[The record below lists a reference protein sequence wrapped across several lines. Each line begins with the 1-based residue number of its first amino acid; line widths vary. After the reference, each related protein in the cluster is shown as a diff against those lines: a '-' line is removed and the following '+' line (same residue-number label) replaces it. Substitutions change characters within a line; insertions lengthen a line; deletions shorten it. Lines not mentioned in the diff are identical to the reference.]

1 MPPEGRLFHGMGMKP
16 AIAAAIAL
24 GLAACASPPPPA
36 DADGWHAVPL
46 PGKRS
51 TRYEWTVKDGRQ
63 VVAALADQ
71 SASMWRRRL
80 RRDAHRLG
88 EVRFS
93 WWVQDTLP
101 GADIA
106 AAGRSDAPAAVM
118 FAFDGD
124 HTRLSARNRMMF
136 ELAETLSGERPPYAT
151 LMYVFGHDGAEPGQ
165 VVVHPR
171 TDRVRKIVVDA
182 GPAQIRRWREHRRDL
197 VADFRRAF
205 DEEPG
210 ALLSVAYFTDAD
222 NTQQQ
227 ARAWY
232 GPVEFLP

>member
-1 MPPEGRLFHGMGMKP
+1 MKL
-16 AIAAAIAL
+16 AVTAALTLA
-24 GLAACASPPPPA
+24 LAACTTTPPSI
-36 DADGWHAVPL
+36 DAEGWHGVAL
-46 PGKRS
+46 PGKAA
-51 TRYEWTVKDGRQ
+51 TQYQWAVKDGRR
-63 VVAALADQ
+63 VLAAQADR

-80 RRDAHRLG
+80 ARSPEQIG

-101 GADIA
+101 GTDVS
-106 AAGRSDAPAAVM
+106 AAGRSDAPAAVL

-124 HTRLSARNRMMF
+124 HARLSARNRMMF

-151 LMYVFGHDGAEPGQ
+151 LMYVFGHDSAQLEQ

-171 TDRVRKIVVDA
+171 TDRVRKIVLDA
-182 GPAQIRRWREHRRDL
+182 GPGQIRRWREHRRDL
-197 VADFRRAF
+197 AADFQRAF
-205 DEEPG
+205 GEAPG
-210 ALLSVAYFTDAD
+210 ALVSVAYMTDAD

-232 GPVEFLP
+232 GPVEFGN

>member
-1 MPPEGRLFHGMGMKP
+1 MRSIL
-16 AIAAAIAL
+16 L
-24 GLAACASPPPPA
+24 VVSLLAACAGAPPVVPNE
-36 DADGWHAVPL
+36 DGWHAVAL
-46 PGKRS
+46 PGKRA
-51 TRYEWTVKDGRQ
+51 TQYEHVTKDGQRA
-63 VVAALADQ
+63 VAAVADR

-80 RRDAHRLG
+80 VRSPEQIG

-101 GADIA
+101 GTDVS
-106 AAGRSDAPAAVM
+106 AAGRSDAPAAVL

-124 HTRLSARNRMMF
+124 HARLSARNRMMF

-151 LMYVFGHDGAEPGQ
+151 LMYVFGHDSAQPEQ

-171 TDRVRKIVVDA
+171 TDRVRKIVLDA
-182 GPAQIRRWREHRRDL
+182 GPGQIRRWREHRRDL
-197 VADFRRAF
+197 AADFQRAF
-205 DEEPG
+205 GEAPG
-210 ALLSVAYFTDAD
+210 ALVSVAYMTDAD

-232 GPVEFLP
+232 GPVEFGD